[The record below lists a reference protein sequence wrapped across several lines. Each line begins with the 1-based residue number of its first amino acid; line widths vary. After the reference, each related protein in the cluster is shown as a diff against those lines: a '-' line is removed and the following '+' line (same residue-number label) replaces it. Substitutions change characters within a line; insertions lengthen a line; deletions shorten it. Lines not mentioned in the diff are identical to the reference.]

1 MIQQANSSVAKKR
14 KKKKDR
20 TTGKDMIRADEG
32 YLLVEMVNTLS
43 L

>member
-1 MIQQANSSVAKKR
+1 MIQQANSSVAKR